1 MCRGRHLLVRV
12 GVVAV
17 IGDSDRDCGFFRLF
31 RLYWVQL
38 EMDLDVDI
46 LEDCIVNLDCD
57 EG

>member
-1 MCRGRHLLVRV
+1 LVLV

-31 RLYWVQL
+31 WLYWVQL

-46 LEDCIVNLDCD
+46 LEDCIINLDCD